1 MGTKFRTMLAPINR
15 STGDGRRFATDSM
28 SVADTPFPFEWV
40 RERQGGHDGA
50 VAVGV
55 VQQAAVMSVGKAI
68 DQGFISPEAANRL
81 GLDHSAMGVFGQ
93 GELFDD
99 ADRETMPQLAEDVA
113 TVLHL
118 ADQGILG
125 PSVDLDSF
133 EAVPVEVG
141 SDVPVTW
148 DRMMEAEDKGEE
160 LKLEL
165 LITAGRVRAGTL
177 VTIPAFVETSAP
189 LELIQPE
196 GAEAT
201 AEETAALVA
210 SIATDTWTPDA
221 TMFEP
226 EPLTGL
232 TEVTYDWE
240 RGKVYGHVAPHG
252 TCHVGFRD
260 TCVTPPVDPTGA
272 YARMHRYPVE
282 TADGGI
288 VWAGRLSVGGRHPEL
303 NLTASQAVAQYEGKT
318 TAAHIVVREDAF
330 GFSINGPINPAL
342 TEGERLVLERRTATG
357 ERPVSGDWREYPE
370 GLSMIDVLA
379 LSPGPRQH
387 SEPGFPV
394 TTYVRNGRQVAL
406 TASFGLGALAS
417 KATSPAELQA
427 AIRATMRAENERE
440 RALAA
445 LREAVTVDEAARAA
459 EARAALA
466 AEIESGSGAAAR
478 ECEKEG

>member
-15 STGDGRRFATDSM
+15 STGDGRRFANDSM
-28 SVADTPFPFEWV
+28 TCADTPFPFEWV

-50 VAVGV
+50 VAIGV
-55 VQQAAVMSVGKAI
+55 VQQAAVMSVGKALLE
-68 DQGFISPEAANRL
+68 GYISEEAVRKL

-93 GELFDD
+93 GEMFDD

-118 ADQGILG
+118 AGQGVLG

-141 SDVPVTW
+141 SDTPVTW
-148 DRMMEAEDKGEE
+148 DRMMQADEAGEE

-177 VTIPAFVETSAP
+177 VTIPAYAETSAP
-189 LELIQPE
+189 FELIEPE
-196 GAEAT
+196 PEAAESDVD
-201 AEETAALVA
+201 ALVA
-210 SIATDTWTPDA
+210 SVATDTWTPDA
-221 TMFEP
+221 ALFEP

-260 TCVTPPVDPTGA
+260 TCVTPPLDPQGGS
-272 YARMHRYPVE
+272 YARMHRYPVQ
-282 TADGGI
+282 TQDGGT
-288 VWAGRLSVGGRHPEL
+288 VWAGRLTVGGRHPEL
-303 NLTASQAVAQYEGKT
+303 NLTASQAIAMYEGKT
-318 TAAHIVVREDAF
+318 TAAHIVVREDEF
-330 GFSINGPINPAL
+330 GFSINGPLNPAL
-342 TEGERLVLERRTATG
+342 TPGERAILERRTATG
-357 ERPVSGDWREYPE
+357 ERAVSGDWREYEE

-406 TASFGLGALAS
+406 TASFGVGGVARSGATA
-417 KATSPAELQA
+417 ADMTA
-427 AIRATMRAENERE
+427 AIRATMRAEAERE
-440 RALAA
+440 RALTT
-445 LREAVTVDEAARAA
+445 LREAVTVDQEARRA
-459 EARAALA
+459 EARAALLA
-466 AEIESGSGAAAR
+466 KLNGTGAAAR
-478 ECEKEG
+478 ECEEEG